1 MQSLTYYLRQMSNL
15 HESTTS
21 LFNHESIFFII
32 TLLFT
37 PILVLVSL
45 VIGLAS
51 FGASFGLRKMYVKAL
66 LKIFEYATNI
76 KEEKTKECE
85 ELLQH
90 GKQTINK
97 PHLISLNAMILF
109 SLLNRNRYK
118 RKRWIRT
125 AKRVGQVE
133 TTSTRVV
140 HAETTVV
147 GKERISRQFV
157 LE

>member
-1 MQSLTYYLRQMSNL
+1 LKNKKPLKRDKIKFMQSLNYYMRQMSNL

-21 LFNHESIFFII
+21 LCNSESIIVII

-45 VIGLAS
+45 VIGVAS

-90 GKQTINK
+90 GKQTI
-97 PHLISLNAMILF
+97 
-109 SLLNRNRYK
+109 Y
-118 RKRWIRT
+118 
-125 AKRVGQVE
+125 
-133 TTSTRVV
+133 
-140 HAETTVV
+140 
-147 GKERISRQFV
+147 
-157 LE
+157 

>member
-1 MQSLTYYLRQMSNL
+1 MSNL

-21 LFNHESIFFII
+21 LFNSDSIFVII

-51 FGASFGLRKMYVKAL
+51 FGASFGLRRMYVKAL

-76 KEEKTKECE
+76 KEEKIKECE
-85 ELLQH
+85 ELLPH
-90 GKQTINK
+90 GKLTFNDDCFFFLKFVSIDSHFLK
-97 PHLISLNAMILF
+97 LN
-109 SLLNRNRYK
+109 SNRTT
-118 RKRWIRT
+118 RKRRIRT
-125 AKRVGQVE
+125 EKRVSQAE
-133 TTSTRVV
+133 ATSTRVV

-147 GKERISRQFV
+147 EKERISRKFFPK
-157 LE
+157 